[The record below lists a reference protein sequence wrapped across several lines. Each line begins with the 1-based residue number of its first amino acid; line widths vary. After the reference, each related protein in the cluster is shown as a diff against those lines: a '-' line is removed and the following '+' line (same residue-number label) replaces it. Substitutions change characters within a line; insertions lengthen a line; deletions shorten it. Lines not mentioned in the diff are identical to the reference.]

1 MSDKNTSNRQE
12 SNSSKNLNRRKFIQS
27 TAMAAGTAAIMGSPF
42 LSSAFSA
49 EEPILQTKY
58 GKVAGYK
65 KSGVNVFKGI
75 RYGAD
80 TAPRRY
86 QPALEPEKWSGILPA
101 KEHGAS
107 SPQSRDNNMSE
118 DCLFL
123 NVWTPGL
130 RDNGKRPILFYI
142 HGGAYS
148 NGSGSSPLYDGTNLC
163 LKGDVVVITVNHR
176 LNSFGY
182 LYLGQLGGPEYA
194 YSGNVGQLDL
204 VMALKWVRDHAA
216 EFGGNPNNITVY
228 GQSGG
233 GAKIATLMA
242 MPAAKGLFH
251 KAWTM
256 SGQQVTAEGP
266 RAATQ
271 RATRYL
277 EALKLTPND
286 LDKLKT
292 LPIETLL
299 EANKVKDF
307 SRVEDRSL
315 HFCPVFDSTVLPRHP
330 FYPDASPVSANIPM
344 IIGNT
349 KEETR
354 AFLGGIPGVF
364 ELKWE
369 QLPKLIEESQFVDIR
384 SDIVIEAYRKLYP
397 DYTPTEVFFAATT
410 AGRSWRGAVIEAEE
424 RAKQNGA
431 PTFVYQFDWQ
441 SPIKG
446 GRYGAC
452 HTMDIPMVFDN
463 TAYPGSLSGD
473 GESARKMADIMSSTM
488 LAYAKTGD
496 PNNAKIPDWT
506 PFSIENR
513 ETMLFD
519 VPSQMAY
526 DPRGAE
532 RKLYSTVPF
541 MQRGTY

>member
-1 MSDKNTSNRQE
+1 
-12 SNSSKNLNRRKFIQS
+12 
-27 TAMAAGTAAIMGSPF
+27 
-42 LSSAFSA
+42 
-49 EEPILQTKY
+49 
-58 GKVAGYK
+58 
-65 KSGVNVFKGI
+65 
-75 RYGAD
+75 
-80 TAPRRY
+80 
-86 QPALEPEKWSGILPA
+86 
-101 KEHGAS
+101 
-107 SPQSRDNNMSE
+107 MSE

-123 NVWTPGL
+123 NVWTPAL
-130 RDNGKRPILFYI
+130 RDNSKRPILFYI

-148 NGSGSSPLYDGTNLC
+148 NGSGSAPVTDGTNLSQQ
-163 LKGDVVVITVNHR
+163 GDVVVITVNHR

-194 YSGNVGQLDL
+194 SSGNVGQLDL
-204 VMALKWVRDHAA
+204 VMALKWVQDHAH
-216 EFGGNPNNITVY
+216 EFGGDPNNVTVF

-251 KAWTM
+251 RAWTM

-271 RATRYL
+271 RATRFL
-277 EALKLTPND
+277 EALKLSPTD
-286 LDKLKT
+286 VDKLKT
-292 LPIETLL
+292 LPTEALL

-330 FYPDASPVSANIPM
+330 FYPDASPLSADIPM

-354 AFLGGIPGVF
+354 AFLGGVPGVF
-364 ELKWE
+364 DLTWE
-369 QLPKLIEESQFVDIR
+369 QLPPLVEKYQFVDIR
-384 SDIVIEAYRKLYP
+384 PDVVVETYRKMYP
-397 DYTPTEVFFAATT
+397 EYSPTEVFFAATT
-410 AGRSWRGAVIEAEE
+410 AGRSWRGAVIESEE
-424 RAKQNGA
+424 RAKQTGA
-431 PTFVYQFDWQ
+431 PTFVYQFNWR
-441 SPIKG
+441 SPIRN
-446 GRYGAC
+446 GRLGAC
-452 HTMDIPMVFDN
+452 HMMDIPMVFSN
-463 TAYPGSLSGD
+463 TGQPNSLSGD
-473 GESARKMADIMSSTM
+473 SESARKMAEIMSNTL
-488 LAYAKTGD
+488 LAYARTGN

-506 PFSIENR
+506 PFSMENR

-519 VPSQMAY
+519 VPCQMEN
-526 DPRGAE
+526 DPRSDE